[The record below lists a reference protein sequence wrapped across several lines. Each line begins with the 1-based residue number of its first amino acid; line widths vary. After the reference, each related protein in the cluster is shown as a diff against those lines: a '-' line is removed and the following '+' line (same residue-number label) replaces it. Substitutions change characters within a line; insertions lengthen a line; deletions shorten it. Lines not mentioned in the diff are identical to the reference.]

1 MVKDMNKT
9 TKELISEYLTDQT
22 KKFDLVHADAF
33 TTVAISDALHIS
45 RTITS
50 QYLNELCESNEVFKV
65 KSRPVYFFN
74 TRCLNQRYGINIE
87 NYEFIDL
94 EEMVEFLQDNGQL
107 TDVFAELIGHDGSLK
122 RVIKRCTE
130 AFNYPPNGLSFVIY
144 GNEGTGKKSLAKL
157 ICKHSI
163 LSKGILDKDAKIAE
177 YDLSVIDPQ
186 TINQQLQDCINANK
200 QNSLCII
207 LSHFEKISDPLTGYL
222 IRFFEKKQ
230 NDRIHFI
237 FLSNERPDDYLPSSL
252 GKYIP
257 IAVKLKDFSERP
269 KEERE
274 GIIVELFRKEAASLH
289 VHMLICSN
297 VLKTLSNFQPN
308 QNVEEI
314 FKKVKLICAQA
325 ISNQKSDTVTIHTY
339 YLPEEMFESLEIS
352 SENISYI
359 DCDTYT
365 KSSKISQFDELFN
378 SVIKLCIKK
387 ESNLI
392 EKYRSIYDLIVE
404 TIMSTSRN
412 EQTLKGTEATLA
424 LIVNQIAKK
433 HFINIPGNFTFVVA
447 KLMYIYEENESMFK
461 QREDKEKVN
470 IEAALNKVKRM
481 YVSEAMIA
489 NEIKSLCMS
498 NLEKEIP
505 GIVQLIMILTIVAYN
520 VELNKNKTFGVII
533 CHGYSTASSMA
544 AAVNSLI
551 GSYIFDSI
559 DMPVTTT
566 MEEIRATLR
575 DKLSRVNAYADLC
588 IMVDMGSLEN
598 IVDEEFTKNRNVALI
613 NNVTTKMALDIG
625 YKIKNGV
632 PIDRYFIDADK
643 NYKVDYAILKGK
655 KKDVILFTSESGL
668 QTSQRMA
675 DLFADSFPEEIP
687 VDLRAV
693 PFDSLIDDINELQQM
708 YNILFITGT
717 DNPLIS
723 DVVFIPLE
731 DIVTTTNLDLVSSK
745 LNMYL
750 DDNNLKQLIINIRT
764 NFSLM
769 NVLNYLTIL
778 NPKPL
783 MDETTIAVED
793 LQKRRHVELEGRTL
807 VGIYIHV
814 CILVERLV
822 TKTGMIR
829 EDSATESFVKEHGD
843 FIEDIKASFGN
854 IEKHYSIQIPDSEM
868 KYIYSFIYRE
878 D

>member
-9 TKELISEYLTDQT
+9 TKELISEYLADQT

-74 TRCLNQRYGINIE
+74 TRCLNQRYGINVE

-177 YDLSVIDPQ
+177 YDLSVVDPLS
-186 TINQQLQDCINANK
+186 IHQQLQDCINANK

-207 LSHFEKISDPLTGYL
+207 LSHFEKISDSLTGYL

-274 GIIVELFRKEAASLH
+274 GIIVELFRKEAANLH

-365 KSSKISQFDELFN
+365 KSSKISQFDELFT
-378 SVIKLCIKK
+378 SVIKLCVKK

-392 EKYRSIYDLIVE
+392 
-404 TIMSTSRN
+404 
-412 EQTLKGTEATLA
+412 
-424 LIVNQIAKK
+424 
-433 HFINIPGNFTFVVA
+433 
-447 KLMYIYEENESMFK
+447 
-461 QREDKEKVN
+461 
-470 IEAALNKVKRM
+470 
-481 YVSEAMIA
+481 
-489 NEIKSLCMS
+489 
-498 NLEKEIP
+498 
-505 GIVQLIMILTIVAYN
+505 
-520 VELNKNKTFGVII
+520 
-533 CHGYSTASSMA
+533 
-544 AAVNSLI
+544 
-551 GSYIFDSI
+551 
-559 DMPVTTT
+559 
-566 MEEIRATLR
+566 
-575 DKLSRVNAYADLC
+575 
-588 IMVDMGSLEN
+588 
-598 IVDEEFTKNRNVALI
+598 
-613 NNVTTKMALDIG
+613 
-625 YKIKNGV
+625 
-632 PIDRYFIDADK
+632 
-643 NYKVDYAILKGK
+643 
-655 KKDVILFTSESGL
+655 
-668 QTSQRMA
+668 
-675 DLFADSFPEEIP
+675 
-687 VDLRAV
+687 
-693 PFDSLIDDINELQQM
+693 
-708 YNILFITGT
+708 
-717 DNPLIS
+717 
-723 DVVFIPLE
+723 
-731 DIVTTTNLDLVSSK
+731 
-745 LNMYL
+745 
-750 DDNNLKQLIINIRT
+750 
-764 NFSLM
+764 
-769 NVLNYLTIL
+769 
-778 NPKPL
+778 
-783 MDETTIAVED
+783 
-793 LQKRRHVELEGRTL
+793 
-807 VGIYIHV
+807 
-814 CILVERLV
+814 
-822 TKTGMIR
+822 
-829 EDSATESFVKEHGD
+829 
-843 FIEDIKASFGN
+843 
-854 IEKHYSIQIPDSEM
+854 
-868 KYIYSFIYRE
+868 
-878 D
+878 

>member
-22 KKFDLVHADAF
+22 KKFDLVHANAF

-50 QYLNELCESNEVFKV
+50 QYLNELCESKEVFKV

-74 TRCLNQRYGINIE
+74 TRCLNQRYGINVE

-163 LSKGILDKDAKIAE
+163 LSKGILDKDAKIVE
-177 YDLSVIDPQ
+177 YDLSVVDSKNID
-186 TINQQLQDCINANK
+186 QQLEDCMNAHK
-200 QNSLCII
+200 QSSLCII
-207 LSHFEKISDPLTGYL
+207 LSHFEKIDDSLTGYL
-222 IRFFEKKQ
+222 IRFYENNQ
-230 NDRIHFI
+230 NDKVHFI
-237 FLSNERPDDYLPSSL
+237 FLSNEGPDDFLPSSL
-252 GKYIP
+252 AKYIP
-257 IAVKLKDFSERP
+257 IAIRLKDFSERP

-274 GIIVELFRKEAASLH
+274 GIIVELFRKEAANLH

-308 QNVEEI
+308 QNIEEI

-352 SENISYI
+352 NENITYI

-365 KSSKISQFDELFN
+365 GSSKISQFDKLFT
-378 SVIKLCIKK
+378 SVIKLCVKK

-392 EKYRSIYDLIVE
+392 EKYRSIYELIVV
-404 TIMSTSRN
+404 TVVSASRN
-412 EQTLKGTEATLA
+412 EQTLKGTAATLA
-424 LIVNQIAKK
+424 MIVNQVAKK

-447 KLMYIYEENESMFK
+447 KLMYIYEENESLFK
-461 QREDKEKVN
+461 QHEEKEKAN
-470 IEAALNKVKRM
+470 IETALNKVK
-481 YVSEAMIA
+481 AMIA
-489 NEIKSLCMS
+489 NEIKSLCML

-505 GIVQLIMILTIVAYN
+505 DVIQVIMILTIAAYN
-520 VELNKNKTFGVII
+520 AELNKNKTFGVII

-598 IVDEEFTKNRNVALI
+598 IADEEFTKNRNVALI

-625 YKIKNGV
+625 YKIKNGD

-693 PFDSLIDDINELQQM
+693 SFDSLIDDINELQQM

-717 DNPLIS
+717 DNPFIS

-745 LNMYL
+745 LNMFL
-750 DDNNLKQLIINIRT
+750 DDNSLKQLIINIRT

-829 EDSATESFVKEHGD
+829 EDSATETFVKEHGD
-843 FIEDIKASFGN
+843 FIEDIKASFSN